1 MDLIFKNV
9 KADAKVA
16 LDIGCNRGYYSAKLG
31 SLGFKVDAVDMNL
44 DSYQLIH
51 NPNVT
56 YFEEDFLNWVP
67 PRKYDFIMT
76 FEVYE
81 HIPLDKREKFIKKV
95 VSLLN
100 PGGTL
105 LFSGPNCF
113 SLYYGAGYVKDSIK
127 KAFGYTDEIDWH
139 YRIPCQYYAQIFT
152 SQNLEI
158 TNWHT
163 NGVFPVFSNKLER
176 PLEVLSTQLITDL
189 DLSLSMIFKGL
200 GANYFAILKKSDTF
214 DR

>member
-1 MDLIFKNV
+1 MKKDNKGVISHNKILSWDYYLTKINSVDSFITRYYHYLRWKSILQYMDLIFKNV

-105 LFSGPNCF
+105 LFSG
-113 SLYYGAGYVKDSIK
+113 LIA
-127 KAFGYTDEIDWH
+127 
-139 YRIPCQYYAQIFT
+139 
-152 SQNLEI
+152 
-158 TNWHT
+158 
-163 NGVFPVFSNKLER
+163 FPVLWCR
-176 PLEVLSTQLITDL
+176 IC
-189 DLSLSMIFKGL
+189 
-200 GANYFAILKKSDTF
+200 
-214 DR
+214 